1 MDFGLTDKVALV
13 TGTGSQ
19 AGMGKEIAL
28 TLAREGC
35 HVVCTDINLE
45 GAEKTAADVRALG
58 RQAVAIRADICRSAE
73 VTKMAA
79 EAVGKLG
86 KIDILVNVA
95 GGATFGGPLA
105 EMTEENVDK
114 ELTLNL
120 KGALNC
126 ARAVLP
132 GMLGRK
138 SGKIVSIS
146 SFGARTGVAGAV
158 VYCSAKEGIIGLT
171 KALAKEVGPAGINV
185 NAIAPGLVLTEFYG
199 PGLEKLP
206 PQMRQRAPA
215 GGPGP
220 MPGPKLTSTRDVANT
235 VAFLVSDVSANIN
248 GQTISVDGG
257 QFMI

>member
-79 EAVGKLG
+79 EAVGKL
-86 KIDILVNVA
+86 
-95 GGATFGGPLA
+95 
-105 EMTEENVDK
+105 
-114 ELTLNL
+114 
-120 KGALNC
+120 
-126 ARAVLP
+126 
-132 GMLGRK
+132 
-138 SGKIVSIS
+138 GKIVSIS

>member
-28 TLAREGC
+28 ALAREGC
-35 HVVCTDINLE
+35 HVVATDINLE
-45 GAEKTAADVRALG
+45 GAEKTAAEVRALG
-58 RQAVAIRADICRSAE
+58 RQAVAIRADICKSAE
-73 VTKMAA
+73 VNRMAT
-79 EAVGKLG
+79 EAVQKLG
-86 KIDILVNVA
+86 RIDILVNVA

-114 ELTLNL
+114 ELALNL
-120 KGALNC
+120 KGAMNC

-132 GMLGRK
+132 GMIARK

-206 PQMRQRAPA
+206 PPMRQRPPA

-220 MPGPKLTSTRDVANT
+220 KLTTTKDVANT